1 MGCYSQNQND
11 VWDNTPERRPKPK
24 SMKSLRNLMST
35 MGMAPT
41 KVVPIMPE
49 RRLVLGTFLGK
60 SARQQRSSSQPEL
73 RSRENLLKPKRRHRR
88 GSIFGGAT
96 TTTRE
101 EDRSVVQQ
109 QRRRNPVVEQVV
121 EQVDARPQR
130 RRGSFFGDGEK
141 KKRRGSFFGN
151 KTSKD
156 KELAYEVIAD
166 FANFED

>member
-1 MGCYSQNQND
+1 MGFYSQNQND

-121 EQVDARPQR
+121 ERDPVLDSITYKLNSAKDRGDVEKIEMLQKRLENHIAFINSEAIKDA
-130 RRGSFFGDGEK
+130 S
-141 KKRRGSFFGN
+141 
-151 KTSKD
+151 
-156 KELAYEVIAD
+156 
-166 FANFED
+166 